1 MASGQGGQLEV
12 GVSGA
17 SSLAKPLYLQR
28 LERSLKLDSFL
39 RQTAAIFNRD
49 ITRYR
54 KRGADGGHSVVAS
67 RLRFVLATY
76 KKLKCFA
83 AIFPSYQNETVYCV
97 HIYTYKFRC
106 LHG

>member
-54 KRGADGGHSVVAS
+54 KRGADSGHSLVAS

-76 KKLKCFA
+76 KKKKKNEVFA
-83 AIFPSYQNETVYCV
+83 AIFPSYQN
-97 HIYTYKFRC
+97 
-106 LHG
+106 